1 MPEWAVGDNRRAI
14 LLAPGDDL
22 VLDRPFLEIVEDL
35 VARDVAWTG
44 DMKRLIE
51 IWNVEVADAPCE
63 DLARPDELLEARE
76 RLLSGMPPRQC
87 SR

>member
-1 MPEWAVGDNRRAI
+1 M

-22 VLDRPFLEIVEDL
+22 VLDRPFLEIVEDM

-63 DLARPDELLEARE
+63 DLARSDELLEARE
-76 RLLSGMPPRQC
+76 RLSQRYAAAPVQQVAVETVRRQ
-87 SR
+87 S